1 MVTNDASTMT
11 PRTVV
16 AMQNDG
22 LEAAR
27 VAPPGGKV
35 LDLTQKR
42 IDEMEE
48 YVKRSKC
55 SEIMQ
60 DLYAQIVVSQ
70 PDVPID
76 FLIEVLEA
84 RV

>member
-1 MVTNDASTMT
+1 MT

-60 DLYAQIVVSQ
+60 DLYA
-70 PDVPID
+70 
-76 FLIEVLEA
+76 
-84 RV
+84 